1 MIVREKVQERQATAW
16 YSTVEEL
23 LPSIHRVALAS
34 AWQLV
39 FDRPESSAGSMTA
52 EVVLVSFWRASVGRI
67 EVNTNYKYIIKM
79 NI

>member
-1 MIVREKVQERQATAW
+1 MIVREQVQERQATAR

-39 FDRPESSAGSMTA
+39 FDRLESSAGSMD
-52 EVVLVSFWRASVGRI
+52 SGGGVGFLLEGICGKNRGQ
-67 EVNTNYKYIIKM
+67 YKL
-79 NI
+79 